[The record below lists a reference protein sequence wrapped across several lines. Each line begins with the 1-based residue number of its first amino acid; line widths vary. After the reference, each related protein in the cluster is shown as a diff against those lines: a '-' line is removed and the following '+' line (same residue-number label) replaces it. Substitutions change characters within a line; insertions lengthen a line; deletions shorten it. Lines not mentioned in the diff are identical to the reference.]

1 MCIDAS
7 LKKRAFALFTILF
20 APLASLRAG
29 DGPENK
35 PNVLLIVSDDQGYAD
50 FSRNGTG
57 QVDTP
62 HLDRLAAESR
72 VFDRFYVEP
81 ACAPTRASL
90 LTGRS
95 FLRTGVWNVHFG
107 GDCIGLGETLL
118 PQILKGA
125 GYQTALIGKWH
136 SGTTPGY
143 LPHQRGFD
151 FALPVTMHQHVN
163 NGFTIND
170 APLHLARIYPYE
182 AQTYDG
188 WTADHMADEAVRY
201 LEAHREKPFFLQ
213 LAYVAP
219 HSPWEAPPPLIQKY
233 VKRGQSERFA
243 ALNGLIEHLDAS
255 IGRVLAGL
263 ERLGLTENTI
273 VLFQS
278 DNGFIHKNEGRLKGE
293 LTPAEI
299 AQRNPDGLR
308 GTKGTI
314 YEGGIRSPLFVRWP
328 ARIQPGTTQWLAHVT
343 DILPTLAEVA
353 GVPAAQLPARLDGL
367 SFLPALLDARKPQ
380 PPGRIIFGSRLEVPA
395 RGRMPDPPLAAGRDL
410 AAERERLDYAVA
422 NLYARDDRFKLIKEG
437 AKVLALYDLI
447 ADPKEKNNVGA
458 DFPQDVR
465 RLETALRAWFDDVL
479 KNETPYTSPT
489 YLIGHEPAGVLHFNG
504 AWKLT
509 GDMQGTSKEG
519 HSLSAT
525 LSGSSVEWHVK
536 VEKPGTYSVWL
547 QADTQK
553 PGRVVALSAGDSKL
567 EAKLPK
573 GKVHQLGSL
582 IIPAGLKTL
591 TFTLQSAGPGAK
603 PGITN
608 LWNITLEPH
617 QP

>member
-1 MCIDAS
+1 M
-7 LKKRAFALFTILF
+7 KRPLTLLTALLLALLL
-20 APLASLRAG
+20 APLAALHAA
-29 DGPENK
+29 DAPTQK
-35 PNVLLIVSDDQGYAD
+35 PNILLIVSDDQGYAD

-95 FLRTGVWNVHFG
+95 FIRTGVWNVHFG
-107 GDCIGLGETLL
+107 GDYIGLEETLL
-118 PQILKGA
+118 PQILKGT

-136 SGTTPGY
+136 SGKTPGY

-151 FALPVTMHQHVN
+151 FALPVTMHKHVDN
-163 NGFTIND
+163 DFTIND
-170 APLHLARIYPYE
+170 APLQLARIYPYE
-182 AQTYDG
+182 AQTYHG

-201 LEAHREKPFFLQ
+201 LEAHRTNPFFLQ
-213 LAYVAP
+213 LAYVSP
-219 HSPWEAPPPLIQKY
+219 HSPWDAPPQLIQKY
-233 VKRGQSERFA
+233 LGRGQNERFA

-263 ERLGLTENTI
+263 ERLGLSENTI
-273 VLFQS
+273 VLFLS
-278 DNGFIHKNEGRLKGE
+278 DNGFVHKNEGRLKGE

-299 AQRNPDGLR
+299 AQRNPLGLR

-353 GVPAAQLPARLDGL
+353 GMPAAQLPARLDGR
-367 SFLPALLDARKPQ
+367 SFLPALLDVRKSQ
-380 PPGRIIFGSRLEVPA
+380 PPARVIFGSRLEVPA
-395 RGRMPDPPLAAGRDL
+395 RDRTPDPPLATGRDL
-410 AAERERLDYAVA
+410 AAEHERLDYAVA

-447 ADPKEKNNVGA
+447 ADPKEKTNVAA

-489 YLIGHEPAGVLHFNG
+489 FVVGREPGTVLHFNG

-509 GDMQGTSKEG
+509 GDMQGADQWA

-525 LSGSSVEWHVK
+525 RTGAAVEWHVK
-536 VEKPGTYSVWL
+536 VEKPGLYNAWL
-547 QADTQK
+547 QADVEG
-553 PGRVVALSAGDSKL
+553 PRRVVALTAGETKL
-567 EAKLPK
+567 EAKLVR
-573 GKVHQLGSL
+573 GKLHELGRL
-582 IIPAGLKTL
+582 PIPAGLQTL
-591 TFTLQSAGPGAK
+591 TFTLQDPVTGPQ
-603 PGITN
+603 PGITK
-608 LWNITLEPH
+608 LWNIVLEPD